1 MPVER
6 ASCDAVLAKH
16 PGEPSFDE
24 AIANGWFRIIGG
36 RNAAP
41 YEIDQRAGS
50 APADM
55 MTAT

>member
-24 AIANGWFRIIGG
+24 AIANGLVSDYRW
-36 RNAAP
+36 
-41 YEIDQRAGS
+41 
-50 APADM
+50 
-55 MTAT
+55 T

>member
-24 AIANGWFRIIGG
+24 AIANGWLRIIGG
-36 RNAAP
+36 RVAAP
-41 YEIDQRAGS
+41 Y

>member
-6 ASCDAVLAKH
+6 ASCDAVLAKR
-16 PGEPSFDE
+16 PGELSFDE

-36 RNAAP
+36 RVAAP
-41 YEIDQRAGS
+41 YEIDQRARC

>member
-6 ASCDAVLAKH
+6 ASCDAALAKH

-24 AIANGWFRIIGG
+24 AIANGRLRIIGG
-36 RNAAP
+36 RVAAP
-41 YEIDQRAGS
+41 YEIDQRARS

-55 MTAT
+55 LTAT